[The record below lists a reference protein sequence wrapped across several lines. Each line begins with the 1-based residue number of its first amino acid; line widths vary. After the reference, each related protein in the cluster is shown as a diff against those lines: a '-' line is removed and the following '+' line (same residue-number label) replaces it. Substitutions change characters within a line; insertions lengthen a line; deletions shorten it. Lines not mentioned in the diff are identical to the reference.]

1 MGGRRAVKPL
11 QNRNEMV
18 AGRGKRAARK
28 KVAGR
33 TGAATM
39 RDSEDHQGLTLVLSC
54 PLSSVGGQAENN
66 SRESTVLYGAFLSST
81 VFNSELWN

>member
-1 MGGRRAVKPL
+1 
-11 QNRNEMV
+11 MV

-33 TGAATM
+33 TEAATM

-54 PLSSVGGQAENN
+54 PLSSVAGGDRLKITAGK
-66 SRESTVLYGAFLSST
+66 VLYYMVPFCLQPSLILSYGIEKCR
-81 VFNSELWN
+81 ND

>member
-1 MGGRRAVKPL
+1 
-11 QNRNEMV
+11 MV

-33 TGAATM
+33 TEAATM

-54 PLSSVGGQAENN
+54 PLSSAGGTENY
-66 SRESTVLYGAFLSST
+66 SRESTVLFGAFLS
-81 VFNSELWN
+81 

>member
-1 MGGRRAVKPL
+1 
-11 QNRNEMV
+11 
-18 AGRGKRAARK
+18 
-28 KVAGR
+28 
-33 TGAATM
+33 M

-81 VFNSELWN
+81 VFNSELWNWKVQKWLSISVVVGKGGHTMPLGGGGTLHLLGFV

>member
-1 MGGRRAVKPL
+1 
-11 QNRNEMV
+11 MV

-33 TGAATM
+33 TEAATM

-54 PLSSVGGQAENN
+54 PLSSVGRGGV
-66 SRESTVLYGAFLSST
+66 TD
-81 VFNSELWN
+81 